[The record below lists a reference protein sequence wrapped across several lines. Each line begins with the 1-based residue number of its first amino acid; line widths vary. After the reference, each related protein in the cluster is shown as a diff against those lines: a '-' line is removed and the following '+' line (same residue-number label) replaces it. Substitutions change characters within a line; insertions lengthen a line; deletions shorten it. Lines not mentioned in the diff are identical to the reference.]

1 MATPP
6 VVTSSYLQYL
16 PTPYQDDA
24 FMGRFLLIFESILS
38 PIEQTIDG
46 VASYFDPRLAP
57 EDWLPWLASWMGV
70 ELDENWPIE
79 RRRQLVARAAELLR
93 IQGTRRALREHIELY
108 AGRLP
113 LIVENF
119 SGLRLGQD
127 GLMGVNAQL
136 GERQPHSI
144 DVTVIA
150 DRPLDERVLRG
161 IIETHK
167 PAQVGYTLQIRS
179 TADLRPG
186 DPPSS
191 LSDGIRSPAKPDQP
205 IEPPIAVTSGESA

>member
-1 MATPP
+1 M
-6 VVTSSYLQYL
+6 SSYLQYL
-16 PTPYQDDA
+16 PTPYQDDG

-57 EDWLPWLASWMGV
+57 ADWLPWLASWMGI

-79 RRRQLVARAAELLR
+79 RRRQLIARGAELLR
-93 IQGTRRALREHIELY
+93 IQGTRRGLREHIELY
-108 AGRLP
+108 AGQPP

-127 GLMGVNAQL
+127 GLMGVNARL
-136 GERQPHSI
+136 GEPQPHSI

-150 DRPLDERVLRG
+150 ERVLDERVLRG

-167 PAQVGYTLQIRS
+167 PAHVGYTLQIS
-179 TADLRPG
+179 AAADLRP
-186 DPPSS
+186 DSPPSL
-191 LSDGIRSPAKPDQP
+191 LSDDIQNGSALDEPDETP
-205 IEPPIAVTSGESA
+205 TAVPSGGGL